1 MVTGKRYLG
10 TLYLQSESSEWA
22 GSELGHHF
30 KTQSNYSLYLTRFH
44 LLKVVQSSK
53 TAGDHLQIHEPM
65 GDISQLN
72 HDNRIYFPQHIL
84 FPLP

>member
-1 MVTGKRYLG
+1 MVTGKRYLV

-44 LLKVVQSSK
+44 LLIVLQSSK

-65 GDISQLN
+65 GDISLLN
-72 HDNRIYFPQHIL
+72 HKYRVHFPQNIL